1 MNRSLKLFFSFQFQI
16 TEVLLYC
23 TFLSSDKYIF
33 LSDNCEAIIKI
44 ESDIDDN
51 LDGFL
56 DDGDGN
62 AVLKHPGQLCRL
74 CASSTKDVIYIF
86 SSAGKQLNIADKINS
101 SLPVLVRM

>member
-1 MNRSLKLFFSFQFQI
+1 MTLKFFFSPLQFQI

-23 TFLSSDKYIF
+23 TLLSLEKYIF
-33 LSDNCEAIIKI
+33 LSDNCETIIKI

-51 LDGFL
+51 LDGFV

-86 SSAGKQLNIADKINS
+86 SSAGRQLNIADKINS
-101 SLPVLVRM
+101 SLPVLVCM